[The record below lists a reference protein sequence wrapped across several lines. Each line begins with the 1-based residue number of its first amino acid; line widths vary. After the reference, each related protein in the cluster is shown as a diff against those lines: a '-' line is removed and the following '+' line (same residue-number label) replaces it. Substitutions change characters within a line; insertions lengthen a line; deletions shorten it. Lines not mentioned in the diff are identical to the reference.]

1 MIAAQMK
8 DFGSRLIQLLTQQQ
22 LLYRQ
27 LQQLA
32 RQQRGLVD
40 GSDPEMLL
48 KLLAD
53 RQRLIDRLS
62 DVDQELQPLRV
73 DWQAMAQTLP
83 AEQRAQAQNLVESVK
98 EILADIIARDK
109 QDTEVLAG
117 RRNEVAGQIATASQ
131 GKRMNQAYAPVA
143 VGSTS
148 RYFDS
153 GAI

>member
-1 MIAAQMK
+1 MTPAQIK
-8 DFGSRLIQLLTQQQ
+8 DFGGRLIQLLTQQQ

-32 RQQRGLVD
+32 QQQRGLVD

-48 KLLAD
+48 KLLAG
-53 RQRLIDRLS
+53 RQRLIDRLT
-62 DVDQELQPLRV
+62 DVDKELQPLRV

-98 EILADIIARDK
+98 EILSDILARDK

-117 RRNEVAGQIATASQ
+117 RRNEVASQIATASQ
-131 GKRMNQAYAPVA
+131 GKRMNQAYAPAA
-143 VGSTS
+143 VGPTS